1 MSLFRKLLI
10 NVASSEKDSF
20 FTVTYTSEGKEIGQV
35 MVKSGERVSEPVEPQ
50 RVDYTFKGWMLNG
63 ETYDFNTK
71 VTGNIELV
79 AGWTITVYTQNGT
92 ATVQLLLY
100 RPVNTGLY
108 FAFYGVTV
116 VFEKP
121 FREILSCECHGE
133 AVENKTVMNA
143 LQLYFNNTGF
153 RHMTGQEARMNPDK
167 PSVMTGIL
175 TGTVSWKASGYF

>member
-1 MSLFRKLLI
+1 MSVSRSLLI
-10 NVASSEKDSF
+10 SRKGLNGNSF
-20 FTVTYTSEGKEIGQV
+20 LVTFISDGQV
-35 MVKSGERVSEPVEPQ
+35 ISQKTIGKNEKLARPADPIKANQ
-50 RVDYTFKGWMLNG
+50 PFTGWMLNG

-100 RPVNTGLY
+100 RPVNAGLY

-133 AVENKTVMNA
+133 ALENKTVMNA

-167 PSVMTGIL
+167 PSVVTGIL